1 MVTYVLFLKSKEVT
15 IVFVITISSVSALN
29 ASPFI
34 CLCIHS
40 LTGGTGTTGLSTSMT
55 IPAVSV
61 LGAPPTVAPV
71 LRPTVPGLGLIPGAA
86 LPVTAQSAEV
96 AVLSEC
102 LLLKNM
108 FDPAMEVSFFYKLDM
123 IVEGLGCHQGD
134 DIR

>member
-71 LRPTVPGLGLIPGAA
+71 LHPTVPGLGLIPGD
-86 LPVTAQSAEV
+86 TAQSAEV

-108 FDPAMEVSFFYKLDM
+108 FDPAMEVSFFLQVGYD
-123 IVEGLGCHQGD
+123 C
-134 DIR
+134 